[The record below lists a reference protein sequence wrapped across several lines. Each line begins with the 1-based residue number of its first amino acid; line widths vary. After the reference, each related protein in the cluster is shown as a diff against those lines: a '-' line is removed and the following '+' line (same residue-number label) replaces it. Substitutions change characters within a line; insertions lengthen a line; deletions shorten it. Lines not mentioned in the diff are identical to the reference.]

1 MASSGGSTTDS
12 NGGSAPARK
21 QRFLAVARN
30 DSTDRPLGQL
40 GKYLS

>member
-1 MASSGGSTTDS
+1 MAYFGGSTTDS
-12 NGGSAPARK
+12 SGGGAPARK
-21 QRFLAVARN
+21 RRFLAVARN